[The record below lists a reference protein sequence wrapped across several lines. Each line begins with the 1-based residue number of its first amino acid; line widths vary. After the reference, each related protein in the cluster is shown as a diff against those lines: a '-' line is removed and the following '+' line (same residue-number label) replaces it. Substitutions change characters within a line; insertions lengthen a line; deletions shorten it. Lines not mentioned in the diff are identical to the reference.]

1 MALLLQEISKKA
13 IHIIILIALIGYA
26 IIENQFSQ
34 QTALMALVAL
44 LMLFILLEY
53 FRLELN
59 WKIPFFSQ
67 FIRSKERDRMFGV
80 VYFLSATIICL
91 AVFDFRIALAALL
104 MTVFGDMLAA
114 IVGKKYGTTLLF
126 RNKTAVGSITEL
138 VVNLIVGFAV
148 LINFTNIY
156 VILIMA
162 LTATIVEIVVDEL
175 DDNLLVPLISGFIGQ
190 LLMSI

>member
-190 LLMSI
+190 LIMSI